1 MDADRFH
8 ETAMALPGATFDI
21 KWGADRIYSLGGKM
35 FAGAGVV
42 GDPAPRYGF
51 KCSDLAFENLIEQ
64 GLAIPAPY
72 AARFRWVQLIAADA
86 LSDAE
91 LAAYL
96 AQAHALVAAGLSRKL
111 RTSLGI
117 EATP

>member
-8 ETAMALPGATFDI
+8 QIAMALPGATFDI
-21 KWGADRIYSLGGKM
+21 KWGADRIYSVGGKM
-35 FAGAGVV
+35 FAGAGAL
-42 GDPAPRYGF
+42 GDRAPGYGF
-51 KCSDLAFENLIEQ
+51 MASDVAFEALIEQ
-64 GLAIPAPY
+64 GLAVPAPY
-72 AARFRWVQLIAADA
+72 AARFKWVQLTASDA

-91 LAAYL
+91 LTAYL

-117 EATP
+117 V